1 VNILFIGDIYGR
13 TGRNLLKDN
22 LIKII
27 DEYKIDFTIANGE
40 NSAGGVGITKEIYE
54 DLTSYGIDV
63 VTLGNHAWAQKKIFD
78 FIDYADRLVRPA
90 NYPTGTPGKPYVIVE
105 VKGRKIAVINMCG
118 RVFMECL
125 ECPFRKID
133 SILKEIEGK
142 ADIKIMDFHAE
153 ATSEKIAMGWYLD
166 GRITAVLG
174 THTHV
179 QTADE
184 RILPKGTGYITDVG
198 MTGPINS
205 VLGVKTDIII
215 KKFLTSLPGRFEAA
229 EDSGQINGVIL
240 EINEKN
246 FVNDIK
252 RLKVI

>member
-1 VNILFIGDIYGR
+1 MNILFIGDIYGR
-13 TGRNLLKDN
+13 TGRSLLKDN
-22 LIKII
+22 LNKII

-40 NSAGGVGITKEIYE
+40 NSAGGVGITKEIYD
-54 DLTSYGIDV
+54 DLISYGIDV

-78 FIDYADRLVRPA
+78 FIDKENRLVRPA
-90 NYPTGTPGKPYVIVE
+90 NYPPGTPGKPYVIVE
-105 VKGRKIAVINMCG
+105 AKDKRIAVINMCG

-133 SILKEIEGK
+133 DILEEIEGK
-142 ADIKIMDFHAE
+142 ADIKILDFHAE

-198 MTGPINS
+198 MTGPANS

-215 KKFLTSLPGRFEAA
+215 KKFLTNLPGRFEAA

-240 EINEKN
+240 KINESN
-246 FVNDIK
+246 SVSDIK

>member
-1 VNILFIGDIYGR
+1 MNILFIGDIYGR
-13 TGRNLLKDN
+13 TGRNLLRDN
-22 LIKII
+22 LDIIK

-40 NSAGGVGITKEIYE
+40 NSAGGVGITKEIYD
-54 DLTSYGIDV
+54 DLISYGIDV
-63 VTLGNHAWAQKKIFD
+63 ITLGNHAWAQKKIFD
-78 FIDYADRLVRPA
+78 FIDNEHRLVRPA
-90 NYPTGTPGKPYVIVE
+90 NYPEGTPGKPYVIVE
-105 VKGRKIAVINMCG
+105 ANGRRIAVINMCG
-118 RVFMECL
+118 RVFMEYL

-133 SILKEIEGK
+133 NILNEIEGK
-142 ADIKIMDFHAE
+142 ADIKILDFHAE

-215 KKFLTSLPGRFEAA
+215 RRFLTNLPERFEAA

-240 EINEKN
+240 KINENN
-246 FVNDIK
+246 FISDIK